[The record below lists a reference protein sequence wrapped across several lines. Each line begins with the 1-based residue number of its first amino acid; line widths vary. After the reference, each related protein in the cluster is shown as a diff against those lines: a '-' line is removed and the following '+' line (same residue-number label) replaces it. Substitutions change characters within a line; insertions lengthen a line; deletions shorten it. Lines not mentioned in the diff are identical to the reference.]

1 MIEHFIIR
9 NKLGTE
15 LIDLQSWQDGFIA
28 IDKEPKHWRK
38 DFSAHSLGLFFTKGN
53 ENNGISAGQEWVERL
68 IQTLIGSPFIFKE
81 AEIEHAS
88 KVDNYRGGQRMQDL
102 AIWGECSGKSVFMAV
117 EAKVLESFD
126 RTIIE
131 AYNNALEYKKEENP
145 RSKKDKR
152 IEDLIARFFP
162 AKLPTDEKVCN
173 LRYQLL
179 HYVAASQQEGF
190 SLVESKKGLNER
202 KQADIVVLP
211 ILVFRTPHYF
221 EDEEQAKAN
230 KQDYLSCISQIGFEK
245 SSQLKFDGNDVYVQY
260 DGSRVT
266 YSIYAEIDL

>member
-1 MIEHFIIR
+1 MEHFIIK

-15 LIDLQSWQDGFIA
+15 LIDLPSWQDGFIA
-28 IDKEPKHWRK
+28 VDKEPKHWRK
-38 DFSAHSLGLFFTKGN
+38 DYSAHSLGLFFTEG
-53 ENNGISAGQEWVERL
+53 EETGGISAGQKWIERL
-68 IQTLIGSPFIFKE
+68 IQTLLGSPFIFKE

-102 AIWGECSGKSVFMAV
+102 AIWGECSGKSIFVAV

-126 RTIIE
+126 RTVVE
-131 AYNNALEYKKEENP
+131 AYNNAIEYKKTENP

-162 AKLPTDEKVCN
+162 TKLPTDEEVCN

-179 HYVAASQQEGF
+179 HYVAASQQEGL
-190 SLVESKKGLNER
+190 SLAESKKGLNER
-202 KQADIVVLP
+202 IPADIVILP

-221 EDEEQAKAN
+221 EDQEQAKAN
-230 KQDYLSCISQIGFEK
+230 KQDYFSCIRQIGFEK
-245 SSQLKFDGNDVYVQY
+245 SSQLKFDGNDVYVSHN
-260 DGSRVT
+260 GSQAT
-266 YSIYAEIDL
+266 FSLYAEIDI